1 MGALGLCIASSSTWR
16 ENDSTAKH
24 AGGNSKHLFVQHMC
38 RYLASGSFDRTLDIW
53 NVQDGALI
61 KTYEGQGG
69 IFEVCW
75 ERSGNY
81 VAACFSN
88 KTVAVIDL
96 DL

>member
-1 MGALGLCIASSSTWR
+1 M
-16 ENDSTAKH
+16 H
-24 AGGNSKHLFVQHMC
+24 

>member
-1 MGALGLCIASSSTWR
+1 MPVCYSLLVNTRHNNNSI
-16 ENDSTAKH
+16 AKH
-24 AGGNSKHLFVQHMC
+24 AGWKPDTSCAPLH